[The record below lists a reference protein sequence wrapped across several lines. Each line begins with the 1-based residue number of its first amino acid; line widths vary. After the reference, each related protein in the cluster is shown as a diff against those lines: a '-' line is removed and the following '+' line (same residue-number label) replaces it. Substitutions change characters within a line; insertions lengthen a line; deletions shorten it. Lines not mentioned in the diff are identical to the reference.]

1 MKAGW
6 KELAENVRA
15 QKPEKRLGYILEVA
29 DLPQQ
34 TIRYGALV
42 PKDY

>member
-6 KELAENVRA
+6 KELAENDRA
-15 QKPEKRLGYILEVA
+15 QNPEERLGYILEVA

-34 TIRYGALV
+34 TIQYGALV
-42 PKDY
+42 LKD